1 MGTIDVD
8 VKKEILANIKKGKE
22 GIVLLKGVSME
33 PTLYDG
39 ALLYVQQQSDYAVG
53 DIVVF
58 SYPSEGYLVHRVIA
72 MNRGA
77 ILCKGDNSKRI
88 EVIMKRQIIGKVVRF
103 FMENNSNER

>member
-8 VKKEILANIKKGKE
+8 VKEKILSNIKQDKE

-33 PTLYDG
+33 PTLCDG

-58 SYPSEGYLVHRVIA
+58 SYPGEGYLVHRIIEI
-72 MNRGA
+72 NRGA

-88 EVIMKRQIIGKVVRF
+88 EVVMKRQIIGKVVRF
-103 FMENNSNER
+103 FNGE

>member
-8 VKKEILANIKKGKE
+8 VKEKILSNIKQDKE

-33 PTLYDG
+33 PTLCDG

-58 SYPSEGYLVHRVIA
+58 SHPGEGYLVHRIIEI
-72 MNRGA
+72 NRGA

-88 EVIMKRQIIGKVVRF
+88 EVVMKRQIIGKVVRF
-103 FMENNSNER
+103 FNGE

>member
-8 VKKEILANIKKGKE
+8 VKEKILSNIKHDKE

-33 PTLYDG
+33 PTLCDG

-58 SYPSEGYLVHRVIA
+58 SYPGEGYLVHRIIEI
-72 MNRGA
+72 NRGA

-88 EVIMKRQIIGKVVRF
+88 EVVMKRQIIGKVVRF
-103 FMENNSNER
+103 FNGE

>member
-1 MGTIDVD
+1 MGTIDVY
-8 VKKEILANIKKGKE
+8 VKEKILSNIKQDKE

-33 PTLYDG
+33 PTLCDG

-58 SYPSEGYLVHRVIA
+58 SYPGEGYLVHRIIEI
-72 MNRGA
+72 NRGA

-88 EVIMKRQIIGKVVRF
+88 EVVMKRQIIGKVVRF
-103 FMENNSNER
+103 FNGE

>member
-8 VKKEILANIKKGKE
+8 VKKEILSNIKQGKE

-33 PTLYDG
+33 PTLCDG

-58 SYPSEGYLVHRVIA
+58 SYPGEGHLVHRIIEI
-72 MNRGA
+72 NKGA

-88 EVIMKRQIIGKVVRF
+88 EVIMKRQIVGKVVRF
-103 FMENNSNER
+103 